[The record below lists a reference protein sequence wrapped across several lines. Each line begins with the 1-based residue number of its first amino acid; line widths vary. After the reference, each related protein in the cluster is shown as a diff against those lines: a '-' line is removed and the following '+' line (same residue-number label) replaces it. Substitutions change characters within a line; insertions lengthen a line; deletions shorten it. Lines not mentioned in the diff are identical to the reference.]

1 MYGLM
6 MQDECVLVVLVEVVL
21 CLLPCLPEFYQH
33 FAFMIHTYIHT
44 YTRYDLSLCL
54 WSLLS
59 QQYAGASSALTLSL
73 RGNSASALQ
82 QLFLPPRGASP
93 SNHSEL
99 GQGTTIVAHCI
110 TPTGRSSAKMLF
122 LQQVG
127 LWNDSA
133 ITLHIYAE
141 DIPQIQ

>member
-1 MYGLM
+1 MCAGSIARSCFM
-6 MQDECVLVVLVEVVL
+6 S
-21 CLLPCLPEFYQH
+21 PCLFTRILSALCIHDTY
-33 FAFMIHTYIHT
+33 IHTYIHT

-54 WSLLS
+54 WSLHS

-82 QLFLPPRGASP
+82 QLFLPPRGACP
-93 SNHSEL
+93 NNHSEL

-122 LQQVG
+122 LQRVG

-133 ITLHIYAE
+133 ITLHNYAE